1 MGLHILRE
9 SALSQL
15 RGNIGGNVGKYSLD
29 EPWIN
34 EEFRGS
40 RWSLDTHLDLPGHFE
55 LLLPDE
61 DSTYDLENSKR
72 LFLAL
77 KDLTPVQAADE
88 RLWAYLSHTVGWQY
102 MRKRWDVDK
111 FRGNAQK
118 RTEYIRD
125 RYFFMPNRDRALV
138 RNGIARLWTYA
149 YVTYDEQREDP
160 FQLTEVLLQKLD
172 IAQQLLERSFS
183 RVPELPKAVMRVVQ
197 TYPKDQLDLT
207 DRDQF
212 RDVMRH
218 VNRVG
223 GVTILDLLT
232 AFELEQ
238 TVRNRAD
245 MLATRTQE
253 SAA

>member
-1 MGLHILRE
+1 MSLHILRE

-15 RGNIGGNVGKYSLD
+15 RSNIGGNVSKYSF
-29 EPWIN
+29 EKPWIN
-34 EEFRGS
+34 EEFRDS
-40 RWSLDTHLDLPGHFE
+40 HWLLKTNLELPGHFE

-61 DSTYDLENSKR
+61 DSTHDLENAKR

-77 KDLTPVQAADE
+77 KHLTPVQAADE
-88 RLWAYLSHTVGWQY
+88 RLWACLSHTVGWRY

-111 FRGNAQK
+111 FRGNAEK
-118 RTEYIRD
+118 RKQYIRD

-149 YVTYDEQREDP
+149 YVTYDKQRNDP

-183 RVPELPKAVMRVVQ
+183 RVPKLPKAVMRVLQ

-207 DRDQF
+207 DRDRF

-223 GVTILDLLT
+223 GVTILDMLNDL
-232 AFELEQ
+232 ELEQ
-238 TVRNRAD
+238 LVRDRAD
-245 MLATRTQE
+245 TLASRAHG

>member
-1 MGLHILRE
+1 MGMHILRE
-9 SALSQL
+9 SSLSQL
-15 RGNIGGNVGKYSLD
+15 RSNIAGNVAKYSLD

-34 EEFRGS
+34 EAFAGS
-40 RWSLDTHLDLPGHFE
+40 RWSLDTHLELPGHFDF
-55 LLLPDE
+55 LLPD
-61 DSTYDLENSKR
+61 DSSTYDLENSKR

-88 RLWAYLSHTVGWQY
+88 RLWTYLSHTVGWRY

-111 FRGNAQK
+111 FRGSTAK
-118 RTEYIRD
+118 RCQYIRD

-149 YVTYDEQREDP
+149 YVTYDESRDNP
-160 FQLTEVLLQKLD
+160 FQLTEVLLRKLD

-183 RVPELPKAVMRVVQ
+183 RVPDLPRAVMSVVQ

-207 DRDQF
+207 ERERF

-223 GVTILDLLT
+223 GVTILDLLN
-232 AFELEQ
+232 ALELEKL
-238 TVRNRAD
+238 VRDRAD
-245 MLATRTQE
+245 TLASRGQ
-253 SAA
+253 SNAA

>member
-15 RGNIGGNVGKYSLD
+15 RSNIAGNIAKYSLAD
-29 EPWIN
+29 SWLN

-40 RWSLDTHLDLPGHFE
+40 RWSLDTHLELPGHFE
-55 LLLPDE
+55 FMMPDE
-61 DSTYDLENSKR
+61 NSSYDLENSRR

-88 RLWAYLSHTVGWQY
+88 RLWAYLSHTVGWSY
-102 MRKRWDVDK
+102 MRKRWDVDG
-111 FRGNAQK
+111 FRGSAEK
-118 RTEYIRD
+118 RTQYIRD

-149 YVTYDEQREDP
+149 YVTYEKQRENP
-160 FQLTEVLLQKLD
+160 FELTEMLLQKLD

-183 RVPELPKAVMRVVQ
+183 RVPELPRAVMRVVQ
-197 TYPKDQLDLT
+197 AYPKNQLDLT

-218 VNRVG
+218 VNRIG
-223 GVTILDLLT
+223 GVTILDMLSGS
-232 AFELEQ
+232 ELEQ
-238 TVRNRAD
+238 LIRERTDTLRSRAK
-245 MLATRTQE
+245 A

>member
-1 MGLHILRE
+1 MGLHVLRE

-15 RGNIGGNVGKYSLD
+15 RSNIGGNIGKYSLD

-34 EEFRGS
+34 EELRGG
-40 RWSLDTHLDLPGHFE
+40 RWSLDTHLELPGHFE
-55 LLLPDE
+55 LVVPDD

-102 MRKRWDVDK
+102 MRKRWNVDN
-111 FRGNAQK
+111 FRGNAEK
-118 RTEYIRD
+118 RKQYIRD

-149 YVTYDEQREDP
+149 YVTYDEQRDDP

-183 RVPELPKAVMRVVQ
+183 RVPELPKAVMRVLQ

-223 GVTILDLLT
+223 GVTILDMLND
-232 AFELEQ
+232 FELEQ
-238 TVRNRAD
+238 LVRDRAD
-245 MLATRTQE
+245 TLATRAHE

>member
-29 EPWIN
+29 KPWIN

-40 RWSLDTHLDLPGHFE
+40 RWSLDTHLELPGHFE
-55 LLLPDE
+55 LLLPDD

-72 LFLAL
+72 LYLAL

-88 RLWAYLSHTVGWQY
+88 RLWACLSHTVGWQY

-111 FRGNAQK
+111 YRGNAQK

-238 TVRNRAD
+238 TVRSRAD
-245 MLATRTQE
+245 TLATRAQE